1 MYQWQIGIQNE
12 IKNLEGDHRR
22 YGFMIKNF
30 IFECLNDQMR
40 KACEDTL
47 KPEDSTNMNSKEY
60 MEALRRQL
68 DLTNSKQ
75 TNIYKFK
82 TKRQGTQQN
91 IEDYHTN

>member
-1 MYQWQIGIQNE
+1 
-12 IKNLEGDHRR
+12 
-22 YGFMIKNF
+22 
-30 IFECLNDQMR
+30 MR

-60 MEALRRQL
+60 MEAQRQQL

-82 TKRQGTQQN
+82 TKRQGIQQN